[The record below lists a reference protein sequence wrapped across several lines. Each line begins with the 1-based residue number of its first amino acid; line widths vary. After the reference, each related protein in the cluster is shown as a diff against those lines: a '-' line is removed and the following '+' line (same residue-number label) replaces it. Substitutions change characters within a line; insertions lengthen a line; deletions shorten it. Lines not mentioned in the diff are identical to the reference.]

1 DFPETFRLL
10 GNYPNP
16 FNPETVIRYQ
26 LSVVSEVELAVYDLL
41 GRKIVNLV
49 GARQAAGEYRVQWD
63 GRDQA
68 GRSVVSGVYIY
79 RLSVGGTA
87 QSRKMIL
94 MR

>member
-1 DFPETFRLL
+1 M
-10 GNYPNP
+10 
-16 FNPETVIRYQ
+16 
-26 LSVVSEVELAVYDLL
+26 
-41 GRKIVNLV
+41 NLV